1 MNLSGLRFSI
11 EWGDL
16 VVVLSSCFAAA
27 GYLLAK
33 AMPSVCDPIVT
44 TGWQQLLGGGT
55 LLVIGLLCGGRLQ
68 EWNALGVATF
78 LFLVVCAAAAYS
90 LWFYLLQRNDVSRI
104 SVFKFLT
111 PIFGVAL
118 SGLLLGENIFTLEN
132 ILALAL
138 VCAGLMI
145 ANGAAR
151 RHTPAACTAE
161 GKS

>member
-1 MNLSGLRFSI
+1 M
-11 EWGDL
+11 
-16 VVVLSSCFAAA
+16 
-27 GYLLAK
+27 
-33 AMPSVCDPIVT
+33 
-44 TGWQQLLGGGT
+44 
-55 LLVIGLLCGGRLQ
+55 
-68 EWNALGVATF
+68 
-78 LFLVVCAAAAYS
+78 
-90 LWFYLLQRNDVSRI
+90 SRI

-145 ANGAAR
+145 ANGAAK

>member
-1 MNLSGLRFSI
+1 MR
-11 EWGDL
+11 
-16 VVVLSSCFAAA
+16 
-27 GYLLAK
+27 
-33 AMPSVCDPIVT
+33 
-44 TGWQQLLGGGT
+44 GGG
-55 LLVIGLLCGGRLQ
+55 VQ
-68 EWNALGVATF
+68 P
-78 LFLVVCAAAAYS
+78 VV
-90 LWFYLLQRNDVSRI
+90 LLQRNDVSCI

-151 RHTPAACTAE
+151 RHTLAACTAE